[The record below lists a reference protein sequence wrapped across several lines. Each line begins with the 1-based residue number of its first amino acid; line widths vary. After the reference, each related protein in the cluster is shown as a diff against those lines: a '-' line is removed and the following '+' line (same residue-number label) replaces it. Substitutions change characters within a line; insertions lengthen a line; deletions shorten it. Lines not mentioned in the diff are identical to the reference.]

1 MTDKESMD
9 TYKALKS
16 LEYKT
21 GDTKI
26 NIASL
31 IPDNVQE
38 EMKLAILAR
47 TFNRL
52 SLQQL
57 ENLEDHLLRTPNTF
71 KPC

>member
-21 GDTKI
+21 GDAKI

-38 EMKLAILAR
+38 EMKLQVLVNLNNY
-47 TFNRL
+47 TL
-52 SLQQL
+52 EQL
-57 ENLEDHLLRTPNTF
+57 ENLQWLAKRVYKTEG
-71 KPC
+71 